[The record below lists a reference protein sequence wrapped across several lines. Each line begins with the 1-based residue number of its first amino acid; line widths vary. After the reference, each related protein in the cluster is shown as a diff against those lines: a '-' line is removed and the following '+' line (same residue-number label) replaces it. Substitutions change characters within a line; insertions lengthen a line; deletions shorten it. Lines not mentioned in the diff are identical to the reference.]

1 MLCISSWRVSGATWQ
16 SRLRLSN
23 VSTPPFNR
31 DSPDDSRAEVNICA
45 FPTFPQDSATR
56 EGRWGRDCGACVSRY
71 ALSGAD
77 LAADTGRGNAGGAQ
91 ADRGQHREHS
101 TLTEPWPWVR
111 SGCHERSGRIIRPHQ
126 RLGKR
131 DAPIQR
137 RISGQ
142 LRQPGAG
149 ALLPSQFGSA
159 SEVDALN
166 PAHRQIIEATLI
178 CLEAIG
184 RTKPHSVVAMEYEAK

>member
-1 MLCISSWRVSGATWQ
+1 MPALAGMRYLARTSW
-16 SRLRLSN
+16 
-23 VSTPPFNR
+23 PP
-31 DSPDDSRAEVNICA
+31 
-45 FPTFPQDSATR
+45 
-56 EGRWGRDCGACVSRY
+56 
-71 ALSGAD
+71 
-77 LAADTGRGNAGGAQ
+77 TGRGNAGGAQ
-91 ADRGQHREHS
+91 ADRGQHREHA
-101 TLTEPWPWVR
+101 TLTEPAVGSFR
-111 SGCHERSGRIIRPHQ
+111 LRLAMSADNSAALA
-126 RLGKR
+126 LGKR
-131 DAPIQR
+131 DAPIQH

-166 PAHRQIIEATLI
+166 PTHRQIIEATLI